1 VAWRGPDEAPR
12 ILDPEVGRL
21 WSANARMVD
30 GPLEQV
36 LGNDEA
42 ASGMGYDY
50 GARAHQIRDGLL
62 ALAKPATPADMLAI
76 QLDDRAVF
84 LERWQRLLLAT
95 LDEEALRNHPKRAE
109 LKRLVAAWTP
119 RAEVGSVGYRMVR
132 GFRDGTRDA
141 VWGMITGALGAGQGS
156 RPVSL
161 FEGSLW
167 RLVTEQPPHLLTSE
181 HPDWRSFLL
190 EQADAVVADAE
201 AACGKLERCTWGL
214 RNTARIRHPLSSAL
228 GPLARFLDMPAVQMP
243 GDQNMPRVA
252 APAFGA
258 SERLAVS
265 PGRESEGYLM
275 IPGGQSGHPLSP
287 YYRDGFD
294 DWLVGRPRPLL
305 PGPAVHTLTIG
316 PAAGDAP

>member
-1 VAWRGPDEAPR
+1 R
-12 ILDPEVGRL
+12 
-21 WSANARMVD
+21 
-30 GPLEQV
+30 
-36 LGNDEA
+36 
-42 ASGMGYDY
+42 
-50 GARAHQIRDGLL
+50 QIRDGLL

-76 QLDDRAVF
+76 QLDDRALF

-95 LDEEALRNHPKRAE
+95 LDEEALRDHPKRAE
-109 LKRLVAAWTP
+109 LKRLVAAWTS
-119 RAEVGSVGYRMVR
+119 RAAVDSVSYRMVR
-132 GFRDGTRDA
+132 AFRDGTRDA

-161 FEGSLW
+161 FEGPLW

-181 HPDWRSFLL
+181 HRDWRSFLL
-190 EQADAVVADAE
+190 AQADAVVADAE
-201 AACGKLERCTWGL
+201 AACGKLDRCTWGV
-214 RNTARIRHPLSSAL
+214 RNTARIRHPLSSSL

-258 SERLAVS
+258 SERLAA
-265 PGRESEGYLM
+265 YLQ

-287 YYRDGFD
+287 YFRDGFD

-305 PGPAVHTLTIG
+305 PGTAVHTLTIG
-316 PAAGDAP
+316 PAAGDTP